1 VRKRLVIVAAVIVA
15 LIVIAAFLLS
25 QGGTFQA
32 IAKGSII
39 VTLTDEETGKPIGKV
54 GSGYVRVV
62 LGGIDQGYLTDKGE
76 LKIEGVEAGTRELL
90 LVIPRYG
97 EKRQFV
103 EVGAGQTVPANV
115 IVDMPNPIFDVTI
128 GCNTNFGFFD
138 EYGDISV
145 TLTNRGDADSVSTS
159 VLVIVY
165 KEDDTSTPIAT
176 HMLDFPSLV
185 PRQDGG
191 ISHTLN
197 WRCNEFVFGP
207 KEIISAV
214 VFDGWAY
221 TPQNEQVVSTISAPS
236 SLVAE
241 ISYSVGNYLKSRPD
255 LVVDTVSKILIGWF
269 G

>member
-1 VRKRLVIVAAVIVA
+1 MRKRLLIAATTIVVLV
-15 LIVIAAFLLS
+15 VIAAFLLS
-25 QGGTFQA
+25 QGGIFQA
-32 IAKGSII
+32 LAKGSII

-54 GSGYVRVV
+54 DSGYVRVV
-62 LGGIDQGYLTDKGE
+62 LGGIDQGYLTDEGE
-76 LKIEGVEAGTRELL
+76 LKIEGVEPDTHELL
-90 LVIPRYG
+90 LIIPHYG

-103 EVGAGQTVPANV
+103 EVGAGQTVPVNIV
-115 IVDMPNPIFDVTI
+115 VDMPNPIFEVSI
-128 GCNTNFGFFD
+128 GCNTNFGLFD
-138 EYGDISV
+138 EYGDISIK
-145 TLTNRGDADSVSTS
+145 LTNRGDVNSVSTS

-165 KEDDTSTPIAT
+165 KEDDTSIPIAT

-207 KEIISAV
+207 KEIITTV

-221 TPQNEQVVSTISAPS
+221 TPQNEQVVSTISVPS

-255 LVVDTVSKILIGWF
+255 LVVDTVSKIVIGWF